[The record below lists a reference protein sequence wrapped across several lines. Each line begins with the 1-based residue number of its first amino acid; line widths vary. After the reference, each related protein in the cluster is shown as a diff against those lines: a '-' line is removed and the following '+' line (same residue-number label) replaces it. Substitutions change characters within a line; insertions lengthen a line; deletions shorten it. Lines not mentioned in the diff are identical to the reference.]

1 MTQEHVPPQL
11 TSEGEQLLADVLRRR
26 SASSHESV
34 RRTQS
39 HHDTSAARSNRSRR
53 ERDPL
58 RVEPPVTAGE
68 SGSRERELGEIDL
81 SATADSSRLPIVA
94 GLLIGAVVLAI
105 AGFTAFSPSPT
116 VATEVAGVT
125 EERGAELEVES
136 AAASSTEPADVTDTV
151 APDDALVARSVP
163 EVDGSLT
170 EDTATSQTQGST
182 VDLDPTSIEVIVYDE
197 DPAVNG
203 VHSFALRI
211 KSVSTEEEIDTNA
224 FVVVVVDESGVESQT
239 FSRFIHATLPVGSS
253 ALATV
258 RSEGAGPEQ
267 QYVVVRVGNSEV
279 ARIPIGL

>member
-1 MTQEHVPPQL
+1 MSQDHVPPQL

-26 SASSHESV
+26 AESSHGSV

-39 HHDTSAARSNRSRR
+39 HHDTATARSNRSRR
-53 ERDPL
+53 DRDPL

-68 SGSRERELGEIDL
+68 SGSGEREPGENDL
-81 SATADSSRLPIVA
+81 NTPADSSRLPVVA

-105 AGFTAFSPSPT
+105 AGFTALSPSPT
-116 VATEVAGVT
+116 VATEVAGIT
-125 EERGAELEVES
+125 EERGVGS
-136 AAASSTEPADVTDTV
+136 DGQPDAAPSTEPADVTDTV
-151 APDDALVARSVP
+151 TQDDALVARSVP
-163 EVDGSLT
+163 DVAGSVS
-170 EDTATSQTQGST
+170 EGDAAIGDEGPA
-182 VDLDPTSIEVIVYDE
+182 VELDPATIEVTVYDE

-203 VHSFALRI
+203 VHSFALRV
-211 KSVSTEEEIDTNA
+211 KSISTEEEIDTNS

-267 QYVVVRVGNSEV
+267 QYVVVRVGATEI